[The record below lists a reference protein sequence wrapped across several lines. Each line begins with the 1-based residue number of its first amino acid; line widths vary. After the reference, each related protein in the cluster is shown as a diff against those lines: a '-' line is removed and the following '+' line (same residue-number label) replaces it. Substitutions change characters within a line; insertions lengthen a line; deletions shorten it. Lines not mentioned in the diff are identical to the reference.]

1 MASLQGARDLDELVP
16 THDET
21 SDIDLLHD
29 IGSRMAAADPL
40 HEVLERVIDM
50 VTVASFCATWKS
62 IVHGR
67 SANVSD
73 ASALSSLA
81 GSFQSQLSGRMRS
94 SGAL

>member
-1 MASLQGARDLDELVP
+1 LDEPVP

-50 VTVASFCATWKS
+50 VTVAVRCDSCFIYVLEKKS
-62 IVHGR
+62 WCCGPRRI
-67 SANVSD
+67 
-73 ASALSSLA
+73 
-81 GSFQSQLSGRMRS
+81 RMKM
-94 SGAL
+94 